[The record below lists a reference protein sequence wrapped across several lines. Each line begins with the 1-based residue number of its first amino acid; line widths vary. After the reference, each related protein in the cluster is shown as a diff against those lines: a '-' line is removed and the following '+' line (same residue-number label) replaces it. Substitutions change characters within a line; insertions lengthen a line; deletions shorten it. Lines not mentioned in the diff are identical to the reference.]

1 MINTG
6 VSFGFLS
13 GVSVWV
19 VGLVWICL
27 FVYAGK
33 MRELWERV
41 GVIFIL
47 VGGAGNIISR
57 VVYGGVVDNLSFF
70 GVLHNNVW
78 DYLIFVGLVVYAIQV
93 FRHKFLPLVQG
104 T

>member
-1 MINTG
+1 MLNEGI
-6 VSFGFLS
+6 SFGVMQ
-13 GVSVWV
+13 GIPVWV
-19 VGLVWICL
+19 VGVVWICL

-41 GVIFIL
+41 GVILIL

-57 VVYGGVVDNLSFF
+57 IVYGGVVDNLSFF

-78 DYLIFVGLVVYAIQV
+78 DYLIFAGLVVYAIQV
-93 FRHKFLPLVQG
+93 FRHKF
-104 T
+104 

>member
-27 FVYAGK
+27 FVYAVK

-57 VVYGGVVDNLSFF
+57 VVYGGVVDNLRFF

-78 DYLIFVGLVVYAIQV
+78 DYLIFAGLVVYAIQV
-93 FRHKFLPLVQG
+93 FRHKF
-104 T
+104 

>member
-57 VVYGGVVDNLSFF
+57 VVYGGVLDNLSFF
-70 GVLHNNVW
+70 GILHNNVW
-78 DYLIFVGLVVYAIQV
+78 DYLIFAGLVVYAIQV
-93 FRHKFLPLVQG
+93 FRHKF
-104 T
+104 